1 MNHVPELFGATPAL
15 DLSPLYRHCVFRS
28 DAAVESHDQV
38 SRELSDHD
46 LVWRG
51 GRVDTAMH
59 KASLRQTSMFTLRYG
74 AEVEVR
80 PRPFDDFVLVHMSL
94 RGAAEI
100 ESDGRRIH
108 IPEGRTALIA
118 PRKDIRMWWQQ
129 GSEQF
134 ILKVPHSLLGRRG
147 QVPVLPAAALMPT
160 HCEAHW
166 RLMMQSMV
174 LTTALQNGSPAHAAW
189 VDHFEQNVALFL
201 RTQHGFDAAPPAL
214 EGAGCTD
221 ALASAGDVAGGT
233 PEGHE
238 AGTGSRRVEAMERYM
253 VQRLAAPI
261 ALADLARA
269 AGVGVRT
276 LGVLCQR
283 HRGTSPMDLLRG
295 MRLDAARARLLA
307 GAGNVT
313 ETALE
318 FGFGHLGRFS
328 AYYRD
333 RFGELPRETGAVRH

>member
-1 MNHVPELFGATPAL
+1 MNHVPDLLSAPPAL
-15 DLSPLYRHCVFRS
+15 DLSPLDRHCVFHS

-38 SRELSDHD
+38 ARELSDHD
-46 LVWRG
+46 LVWRN

-80 PRPFDDFVLVHMSL
+80 PRAFDDFVLVHMSL
-94 RGAAEI
+94 RGAAEV

-134 ILKVPHSLLGRRG
+134 ILKVPHSLLGPVG

-160 HCEAHW
+160 HSEAQW

-201 RTQHGFDAAPPAL
+201 QTQHGFEAAAASPAV
-214 EGAGCTD
+214 CP
-221 ALASAGDVAGGT
+221 LA
-233 PEGHE
+233 
-238 AGTGSRRVEAMERYM
+238 TGNSGPGELRIEAMEQYM
-253 VQRLAAPI
+253 RRRLAAPV
-261 ALADLARA
+261 ALVDLAQA

-283 HRGTSPMDLLRG
+283 YRGTSPMDLLRA
-295 MRLDAARARLLA
+295 MRLDAARARLQA
-307 GAGNVT
+307 GGCNVT

-318 FGFGHLGRFS
+318 YGFGHLGRFS
-328 AYYRD
+328 AYYRE
-333 RFGELPRETGAVRH
+333 RFGELPRETGERRH

>member
-1 MNHVPELFGATPAL
+1 MNNVPDLLSAPPAL

-28 DAAVESHDQV
+28 DAAVESHDHV
-38 SRELSDHD
+38 ARELSDHD
-46 LVWRG
+46 LVWRN

-80 PRPFDDFVLVHMSL
+80 PRAFDDFVLVHMSM
-94 RGAAEI
+94 RGAAEV
-100 ESDGRRIH
+100 ESDGHRIH

-134 ILKVPHSLLGRRG
+134 ILKVPHSLLGPTGRA
-147 QVPVLPAAALMPT
+147 PVLPAAALMPT
-160 HCEAHW
+160 HAEAQW

-201 RTQHGFDAAPPAL
+201 QTQHGFEAPPAAVAAAAGPVAI
-214 EGAGCTD
+214 EAAEGSGAGE
-221 ALASAGDVAGGT
+221 L
-233 PEGHE
+233 
-238 AGTGSRRVEAMERYM
+238 RIEAMEVYM
-253 VQRLAAPI
+253 RRRLAAPI
-261 ALADLARA
+261 ALVDLAQA

-283 HRGTSPMDLLRG
+283 YRGTSPMDLLRG
-295 MRLDAARARLLA
+295 MRLDAARVRLQA
-307 GAGNVT
+307 GGCNVT

-318 FGFGHLGRFS
+318 YGFGHLGRFS
-328 AYYRD
+328 AYYRE
-333 RFGELPRETGAVRH
+333 RFGELPRETGERRH

>member
-1 MNHVPELFGATPAL
+1 MNHVPDLLSATPAL

-28 DAAVESHDQV
+28 DATVESHDHV

-80 PRPFDDFVLVHMSL
+80 PRPFEDFVLVHMSL
-94 RGAAEI
+94 RGAAEV
-100 ESDGRRIH
+100 ESDGQRIH

-134 ILKVPHSLLGRRG
+134 ILKVPHGLLGQG
-147 QVPVLPAAALMPT
+147 GAPVLPAAALMPS

-174 LTTALQNGSPAHAAW
+174 LTTALQSGSSAHAAW

-201 RTQHGFDAAPPAL
+201 QTQHGFAP
-214 EGAGCTD
+214 AGGGV
-221 ALASAGDVAGGT
+221 SVAGTVENG
-233 PEGHE
+233 PGEG
-238 AGTGSRRVEAMERYM
+238 RIEAMEVYM
-253 VQRLAAPI
+253 RRRLAAPI
-261 ALADLARA
+261 ALVDLAHA

-283 HRGTSPMDLLRG
+283 YRGTSPMDLLRG
-295 MRLDAARARLLA
+295 MRLDAARARLQSG
-307 GAGNVT
+307 GANVT

-318 FGFGHLGRFS
+318 YGFGHLGRFS
-328 AYYRD
+328 AYYRE
-333 RFGELPRETGAVRH
+333 RFGELPRETGERRH

>member
-1 MNHVPELFGATPAL
+1 MNNVPDLLSAPPAL

-28 DAAVESHDQV
+28 DAAVESHDHV
-38 SRELSDHD
+38 ARELSDHD
-46 LVWRG
+46 LLWRN

-80 PRPFDDFVLVHMSL
+80 PRAFEDFVLVHMSL
-94 RGAAEI
+94 RGAAEV
-100 ESDGRRIH
+100 ESDGRRIQ

-134 ILKVPHSLLGRRG
+134 ILKVPHSLLCHGG
-147 QVPVLPAAALMPT
+147 QLPVLPAAALMP
-160 HCEAHW
+160 AHSEMQW

-201 RTQHGFDAAPPAL
+201 QTQHGAEPGVLDVVAESVESAPG
-214 EGAGCTD
+214 EQRIE
-221 ALASAGDVAGGT
+221 VM
-233 PEGHE
+233 EQYM
-238 AGTGSRRVEAMERYM
+238 RR
-253 VQRLAAPI
+253 RLAAPI
-261 ALADLARA
+261 ALVDLAQA

-283 HRGTSPMDLLRG
+283 FRGTSPMDLLRG
-295 MRLDAARARLLA
+295 MRLDAARTRLQA
-307 GAGNVT
+307 GGCNVT

-318 FGFGHLGRFS
+318 YGFGHLGRFS
-328 AYYRD
+328 AYYRE
-333 RFGELPRETGAVRH
+333 RFGELPRETSERRH